1 MPKAFNEKV
10 KAPLNGRQAFGS
22 AQEACPLAEALGGLG
37 TYLSVPLDAI
47 RVNPRDVRVSEL
59 NS

>member
-1 MPKAFNEKV
+1 MKKQR
-10 KAPLNGRQAFGS
+10 RQAFGS

-37 TYLSVPLDAI
+37 TCLSVPLDAI